1 MTATE
6 IAAHINTLAAF
17 CGPRD
22 LPALT
27 PQAITS
33 VTGNPQVDLLV
44 LFGGSLLCGG
54 DVLANAMRQNTAKH
68 SMIVG
73 GAGHTTESLR
83 RAAQAA
89 CPGLVTGTLTEA
101 DIFSHY
107 VARNYGLTVDLLE
120 KQSTNCGNN
129 VTFCLNLLHQKG
141 IVPQSIIFMQDATM
155 QRRMEAGFRKYLPH
169 ATLLNFATYQV
180 AVRADG
186 DQLVYEAPP
195 AGMWPMQHYLTL
207 LLGELPRLANN
218 AQGYGP
224 KGKGYIAPVNIP
236 AAVQTAFTALRLQYP
251 ELIRSANPAFA
262 GNGPVVTPAIA
273 PTV

>member
-6 IAAHINTLAAF
+6 IATHINTLAAF

-22 LPALT
+22 LPALN
-27 PQAITS
+27 PQAIAA

-54 DVLANAMRQNTAKH
+54 DVLANAMLQNVAKH

-73 GAGHTTESLR
+73 GAGHTTESLC

-89 CPGLVTGTLTEA
+89 CPGLVTDGLTEA
-101 DIFSHY
+101 DIFGHY

-129 VTFCLNLLHQKG
+129 ITFCLELLRQKS
-141 IVPQSIIFMQDATM
+141 ITPQSIIFMQDATM
-155 QRRMEAGFRKYLPH
+155 QRRMMAGFRKYLPH

-180 AVRADG
+180 AVRANG
-186 DQLVYEAPP
+186 DQLLYEAPP
-195 AGMWPMQHYLTL
+195 ADMWPMQHYLTL

-224 KGKGYIAPVNIP
+224 KGKGYIAPVEVSP
-236 AAVQTAFTALRLQYP
+236 AVQTAFTALRLQYP

-262 GNGPVVTPAIA
+262 GNGPVVTP
-273 PTV
+273 TV